1 MLWNEIKP
9 IKRSCYFTLY
19 CLFWDLDWSFCSKK
33 KKEKIHNKRKKYT
46 LILMMMTTIIRSS
59 IISITLHQQ
68 QGNEACFFTSGDDE
82 WLRGR
87 LNSNRGS
94 LQVPASWSSFVWD
107 QGSIIPNNFVISLQL
122 VFSVQNVKLSSVRGV
137 WAISHFGTSTHRL
150 LYSCYRCTQRGVVSF
165 IAQSYNHLVCA
176 HHRTVKD
183 CQCQIVRL

>member
-9 IKRSCYFTLY
+9 IKISCYFTLY

-68 QGNEACFFTSGDDE
+68 QGNEACFLPQVMMSGYE
-82 WLRGR
+82 AASIQTAVLCRCP
-87 LNSNRGS
+87 
-94 LQVPASWSSFVWD
+94 QVEVHSFE
-107 QGSIIPNNFVISLQL
+107 IRAPLYRIFLYFSLQL

-183 CQCQIVRL
+183 CQCQIVRW

>member
-33 KKEKIHNKRKKYT
+33 KKEKIHIDIDDDDNDNQ
-46 LILMMMTTIIRSS
+46 IINHINNFTSATRQWG
-59 IISITLHQQ
+59 L
-68 QGNEACFFTSGDDE
+68 FFTSGDDE

-107 QGSIIPNNFVISLQL
+107 QGSIIPNNFVISLQP
-122 VFSVQNVKLSSVRGV
+122 VFSVQNVKLSSVRRV

-150 LYSCYRCTQRGVVSF
+150 LYSCYRCTQKRGILSF
-165 IAQSYNHLVCA
+165 IAQSRNHLVCA
-176 HHRTVKD
+176 HHRTVKG
-183 CQCQIVRL
+183 CQCQIIRW